1 MAKCWQARKEK
12 RFAGISVLPAEE
24 IEKHVAHGVAD
35 CPFIN
40 IRSAVFKWH

>member
-1 MAKCWQARKEK
+1 MLASRRREE
-12 RFAGISVLPAEE
+12 FAGITVLPAEG
-24 IEKHVAHGVAD
+24 IEKHVAHGAAD